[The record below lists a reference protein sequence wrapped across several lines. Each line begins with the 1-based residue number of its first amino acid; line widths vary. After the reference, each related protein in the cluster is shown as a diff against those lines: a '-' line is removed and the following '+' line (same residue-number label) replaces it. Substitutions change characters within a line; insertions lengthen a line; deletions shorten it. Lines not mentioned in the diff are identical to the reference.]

1 MSQYILTDTDFNDYL
16 KNVYQDEQIKYLSE
30 RLSELDKGE
39 QMFIYEFINSL
50 SPNKIKPLN
59 ESKWYN
65 ILGDIAGFFDPTGI
79 VDLINGISYFK
90 QGDTLFGVLSF
101 ISVLPG
107 FDFVTKPVIGLIKG
121 GSRVSKLFKGAVI
134 AGDSVKMGKIA
145 GKSRILSKLVETVG
159 NWGSKL
165 KGLIPR
171 FLSRG
176 SKVSRGVTGQLSK
189 TIDLFTNARKS
200 GKTVSRV
207 PDALSRVHRVE
218 KNVETID
225 NVGDPFSSSVNSL
238 FH

>member
-176 SKVSRGVTGQLSK
+176 SKVSSGVTGQLSK

>member
-1 MSQYILTDTDFNDYL
+1 MGQYILTDTDFNDYL

-121 GSRVSKLFKGAVI
+121 GGRVSKLFKGAVI

-176 SKVSRGVTGQLSK
+176 SKVSSGVTGQLSK